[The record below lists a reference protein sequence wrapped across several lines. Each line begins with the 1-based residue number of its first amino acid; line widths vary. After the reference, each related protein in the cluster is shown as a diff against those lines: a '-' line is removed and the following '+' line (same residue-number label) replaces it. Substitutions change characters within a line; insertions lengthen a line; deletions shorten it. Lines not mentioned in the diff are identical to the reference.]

1 MIALYLNWNHIT
13 KTIEVDAASPTSRDA
28 IQESPEL
35 QERISEAMVKV
46 WKELGNKPYVP
57 QRVTDKG
64 VQLIPAKGTWNMR
77 MVIHA
82 FQRELGDNFTVG
94 ERPNA

>member
-1 MIALYLNWNHIT
+1 MIALYLNWNPIT
-13 KTIEVDAASPTSRDA
+13 KTIEVDAASPTSRNA

-46 WKELGNKPYVP
+46 WKEIGGKPFVP
-57 QRVTDKG
+57 PRITDKE

-77 MVIHA
+77 IAVHM
-82 FQRELGDNFTVG
+82 FQRELGVDFTVG
-94 ERPNA
+94 ERPVA